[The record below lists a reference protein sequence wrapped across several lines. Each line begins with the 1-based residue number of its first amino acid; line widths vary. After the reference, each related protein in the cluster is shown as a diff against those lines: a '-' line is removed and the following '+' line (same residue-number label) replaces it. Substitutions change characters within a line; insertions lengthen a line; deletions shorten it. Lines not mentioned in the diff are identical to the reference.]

1 MFESF
6 SQGRYIWCH
15 HPNGVK
21 NALIRIWF
29 LKVKGF
35 CDLLNMALPVSKK
48 KKINEKKPQ
57 KENMISKGIK
67 FILTLTFSAK
77 TLVWLTQKHGAIHI
91 ALLALL
97 ECVLWDNCADF
108 FLNVLYYF

>member
-1 MFESF
+1 MCYIYYIFISINDQKECSVFMFESF

-35 CDLLNMALPVSKK
+35 CDLLNLALPVSKK
-48 KKINEKKPQ
+48 
-57 KENMISKGIK
+57 
-67 FILTLTFSAK
+67 
-77 TLVWLTQKHGAIHI
+77 
-91 ALLALL
+91 
-97 ECVLWDNCADF
+97 
-108 FLNVLYYF
+108 